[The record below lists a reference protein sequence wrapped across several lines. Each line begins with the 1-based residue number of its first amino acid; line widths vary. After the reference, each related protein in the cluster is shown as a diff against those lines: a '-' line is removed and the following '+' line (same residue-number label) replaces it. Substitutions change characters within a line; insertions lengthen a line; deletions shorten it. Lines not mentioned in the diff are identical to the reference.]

1 MDSKRQQQLQSFN
14 NEPKIESN
22 KPKSQQKISQYDNS
36 YLSRSEDESQYYASQ
51 YNERKPFDYIQGDS
65 FISKDEEVI
74 QNPKTVK
81 FVSGLK
87 DHDVE
92 KKLSSLYI
100 VDKDMIQMPVIN
112 LPKSNQY
119 GIEENIHFQKED
131 LTLDKERVWKSLTK
145 EILNPFVSQLKPLV
159 SQQTDIDKLIEQ
171 DNHMKFK
178 ILSSKNSAKEKMLK
192 VINQSPQHH
201 QSLLQKNQNHRVSNS
216 LDHFFK
222 YIIQD
227 SQQNNLNVKQDIN
240 KPRKS
245 NLQVGNENG
254 GRRKKGSILQTATSS
269 SQKKAVKN
277 LSQAIQQ
284 VKQQQNVTPFLT
296 LLEEDKLM
304 KQENLKSIQSPRVNQ
319 NSQVS
324 PLTQEANLKLKKAAV
339 SNVASPQLPAKTA
352 TKQENINNDVFE
364 ILDRKYRKKYNMEY
378 KMQLRRKSCYCS
390 QCGQCTQYENKYQN
404 IVNPILIRKKKRFT
418 KVFKVVNFLNIM
430 NRTVKQIP
438 SQQEI
443 ENESQGSVNIP
454 SVLEES
460 DSNLKQ
466 GSQKLIQGPHRKSII
481 GPPSLSKIELN
492 NITEESPVRKA
503 KKQMTQVNLK
513 IQTNNKQ
520 EEFKKPTHKI
530 RKSFTQHFD
539 DDTYSIDKNKNDFIK
554 DLDSSDYSPTNIRRN
569 DSDESQ
575 SILFD
580 RRQHSFA
587 MEINSDHD
595 FSQNNTR
602 HKVVDARNK
611 RGSSYNQHKST
622 FLNFIEK
629 KIQEAKQ
636 KRKEEEIKYVGKTPL
651 TLLLQ
656 ILSKG
661 KRDSVFT
668 GADEQEKKIQQ
679 YIQNK
684 KPHLKQS
691 LYKERINNENQ
702 NPELNSEL
710 FITEKGYNTYSSSQ
724 LSNKNIGDE
733 TNNIEIHEQFSSDRK
748 KINSPSNYFKN
759 SIPPLA
765 LFKRKLNKKEA
776 FKSIKERNFVI
787 SPIQARTFDQMN
799 GTLTSNSTKSQNGFS
814 STKKQLLE
822 SALNPLKL
830 VKKKIEESKEKDPY
844 LQQRIIQIESSENK
858 HHKKVSSHREN
869 KIINTDRSSKNNYYI
884 NNGSQ
889 TTLRQTNTAQ
899 TTDRSSFFSS
909 SNKKQKSDINRGQ
922 QLFIRNKLVNSASK
936 NNLNKTD
943 FQNSNDKFQNLQ
955 ITENNIQLNQSFAPR
970 NLTPSSSLKKL
981 IPRFQ
986 QLFED
991 PSLKAKTNPYLQQ
1004 LFKSQT
1010 QSTKQS
1016 EYIQSTNNQ
1025 QFKSQKYF
1033 KSSQTNRQ

>member
-1 MDSKRQQQLQSFN
+1 MDQKKQQQLQSFN
-14 NEPKIESN
+14 HDPKLETN
-22 KPKSQQKISQYDNS
+22 NQKSQQKISQYDSS
-36 YLSRSEDESQYYASQ
+36 YLSRSEDESQYYGSQ
-51 YNERKPFDYIQGDS
+51 YYERKPFDYIQGDS

-131 LTLDKERVWKSLTK
+131 LTLDKERAWKSLTK
-145 EILNPFVSQLKPLV
+145 EILNPFVSSLKPLI

-171 DNHMKFK
+171 DNQIKFK
-178 ILSSKNSAKEKMLK
+178 ILQQKYSAKEKMLK
-192 VINQSPQHH
+192 QINQSPLHH
-201 QSLLQKNQNHRVSNS
+201 QSQIQKSQNHRVSNS

-222 YIIQD
+222 YVIQD
-227 SQQNNLNVKQDIN
+227 NQQNNLGVTQNVNKQ
-240 KPRKS
+240 RKS
-245 NLQVGNENG
+245 NLQVNENVNG

-269 SQKKAVKN
+269 SQKKGMKN
-277 LSQAIQQ
+277 SPQIVLQ
-284 VKQQQNVTPFLT
+284 VKQQQNVTPFIT
-296 LLEEDKLM
+296 LLDEDKMM
-304 KQENLKSIQSPRVNQ
+304 KQENLKNIQSPRVNQ

-324 PLTQEANLKLKKAAV
+324 PLTQEANQKQKKAITP
-339 SNVASPQLPAKTA
+339 NLASPQLPTKAN
-352 TKQENINNDVFE
+352 KQENANNDVFE
-364 ILDRKYRKKYNMEY
+364 ILDRRYRKKYNMEY

-404 IVNPILIRKKKRFT
+404 IVNPILIRKIKRFT

-443 ENESQGSVNIP
+443 ENDSQGSVNIP
-454 SVLEES
+454 SNLEES
-460 DSNLKQ
+460 DTNLKQ
-466 GSQKLIQGPHRKSII
+466 GSQKVIQGPHRKSII

-492 NITEESPVRKA
+492 NIAEESPVRKA
-503 KKQMTQVNLK
+503 KKQMTQINLK
-513 IQTNNKQ
+513 IQTNSKQ
-520 EEFKKPTHKI
+520 DEFKKPTHKI

-554 DLDSSDYSPTNIRRN
+554 DFDSSDYSPTNIKRN

-595 FSQNNTR
+595 FSQSNAR

-611 RGSSYNQHKST
+611 RGSSYNQQKST

-651 TLLLQ
+651 SLLLQ

-668 GADEQEKKIQQ
+668 GTDEQEKKIQQ

-702 NPELNSEL
+702 NPELHSEL
-710 FITEKGYNTYSSSQ
+710 NITEKGYNTYSSSQ

-733 TNNIEIHEQFSSDRK
+733 INNIENHEQFSSDRK

-759 SIPPLA
+759 AIPPLA
-765 LFKRKLNKKEA
+765 LFKRKINKKEA
-776 FKSIKERNFVI
+776 NKSIKERNFVI

-799 GTLTSNSTKSQNGFS
+799 GTVNYSSTKSINGFS

-822 SALNPLKL
+822 TALNPLKL
-830 VKKKIEESKEKDPY
+830 VKKKVEESKEKDPY
-844 LQQRIIQIESSENK
+844 LQQRIIQIESIDNK
-858 HHKKVSSHREN
+858 RHKKISSHREN

-889 TTLRQTNTAQ
+889 STLRQTNTAQ

-909 SNKKQKSDINRGQ
+909 SNKKQKSEVNRGQ
-922 QLFIRNKLVNSASK
+922 QLSIRNKLVNSASK

-943 FQNSNDKFQNLQ
+943 FQNTNYQYQNQ
-955 ITENNIQLNQSFAPR
+955 QNTDNNIQLNQSFAPR

-986 QLFED
+986 QFFED
-991 PSLKAKTNPYLQQ
+991 SNLKGKTNPYLQQ

-1016 EYIQSTNNQ
+1016 EYIQVTNNQ

-1033 KSSQTNRQ
+1033 KSSQTNR